1 MSGSCSKACHPA
13 SCAGNRQAKWSDS
26 SLLEKRLSECSI
38 RHQLLQQWASMSSA
52 VSSEAE
58 PEPER
63 CEEKAAAAAG
73 DYPLVF
79 LCARCRRPLGDSLTW
94 VTSQEDKSCIL
105 LSCVS
110 SNVSVDKEQ
119 KLSKCKGE
127 DGCILETL
135 YCTGCSLN
143 LGYVYRCTPKS
154 LDYKRDLFCLS
165 VKAIESYTLGS
176 SEKQIVPQDKELF
189 SLESR
194 VEIEKSIKQMEDVL
208 RALETKLW
216 EVESKLTTIGR

>member
-1 MSGSCSKACHPA
+1 MAGPCSLACPSA
-13 SCAGNRQAKWSDS
+13 SCAGHRQDRWGDS

-52 VSSEAE
+52 VASEA
-58 PEPER
+58 EPER
-63 CEEKAAAAAG
+63 CEEKAAAATG

-143 LGYVYRCTPKS
+143 LGYVYKCTPKS

-216 EVESKLTTIGR
+216 EVESKLTTAGR